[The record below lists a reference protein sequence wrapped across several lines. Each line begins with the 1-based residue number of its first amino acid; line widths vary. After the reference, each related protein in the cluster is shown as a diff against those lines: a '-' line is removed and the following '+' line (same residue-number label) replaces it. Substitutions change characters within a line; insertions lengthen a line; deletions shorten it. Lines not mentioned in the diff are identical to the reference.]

1 MLLKIMNK
9 VKDFL
14 FSGYL
19 FLGSL
24 IFFLYI
30 SYLFLSGNLVSLF
43 LNKEMSQFIFSL
55 EFQFINN
62 IYNEFN
68 DDNFFIGII
77 ILLIFIIANFIGL
90 FFLLSIFI
98 IFLGC
103 STLWIGFIFP
113 EFYHDKIL
121 GSLTRFI

>member
-43 LNKEMSQFIFSL
+43 LNNEMSQFIFSL

-121 GSLTRFI
+121 GSFNDF